1 MAREY
6 VSLSKNASEN
16 GMIGISL
23 STFEQIAKLSIAD
36 MENVRV
42 AGSGKFSRN
51 CTCKVVDGNIVI
63 NINVLIKTGV
73 NVNEYCRIIQ
83 QNISEYIRRMTDFSR
98 VSVNVN
104 IVGFYLA

>member
-36 MENVRV
+36 MDNVRV

-51 CTCKVVDGNIVI
+51 CT
-63 NINVLIKTGV
+63 
-73 NVNEYCRIIQ
+73 
-83 QNISEYIRRMTDFSR
+83 
-98 VSVNVN
+98 
-104 IVGFYLA
+104 